1 LTQTS
6 HGYIERAHFKDYRC
20 YCEAHIPAEQA
31 GAGTPSRLPRS
42 DGDKERS
49 SGVGSSPREGPQ
61 APFRL
66 SGIFMRAALQRL
78 KKRSEFLAVA
88 ATNRR
93 WTTPGLVLQARA
105 LDAQSDFDDLSASDD
120 LSPAHQIRVG
130 FTATKKVGN
139 AVKRNRARRRLRAAI
154 DDVLRD
160 RPEEAAFADIVVVA
174 RQGTLTRPYAALK
187 DDLSQSLRRL
197 KILA

>member
-1 LTQTS
+1 
-6 HGYIERAHFKDYRC
+6 
-20 YCEAHIPAEQA
+20 
-31 GAGTPSRLPRS
+31 
-42 DGDKERS
+42 
-49 SGVGSSPREGPQ
+49 
-61 APFRL
+61 
-66 SGIFMRAALQRL
+66 
-78 KKRSEFLAVA
+78 
-88 ATNRR
+88 
-93 WTTPGLVLQARA
+93 
-105 LDAQSDFDDLSASDD
+105 
-120 LSPAHQIRVG
+120 VG